1 MGMHEPFY
9 TNLHSG
15 LDDGESTNM
24 ATSKS
29 KSPMLPLIYR
39 RLLLI
44 SVILAFWPSAHS
56 PYLILSLLAIHFH
69 KLIPKIL
76 MTSKVLPV

>member
-9 TNLHSG
+9 TNLCSG
-15 LDDGESTNM
+15 LDDGESTNT
-24 ATSKS
+24 ATSES

-39 RLLLI
+39 LLLI
-44 SVILAFWPSAHS
+44 SVILGFWPSAHS
-56 PYLILSLLAIHFH
+56 PYLLLSLLEVYFY

-76 MTSKVLPV
+76 MTSKILPV